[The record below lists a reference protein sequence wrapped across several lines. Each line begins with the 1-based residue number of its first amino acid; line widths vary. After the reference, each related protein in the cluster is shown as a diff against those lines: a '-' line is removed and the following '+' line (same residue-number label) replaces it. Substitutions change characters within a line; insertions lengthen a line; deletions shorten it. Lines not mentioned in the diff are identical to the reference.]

1 LGLFEIQAIS
11 QSSGGRFLFWARRSG
26 KLIANLP
33 SINRDAL
40 VKDTADPVPVLAARP
55 TYIRHLV
62 LAALCVITT
71 INYIQR
77 NSIGGAETTIRTDL
91 QLTRNDT
98 GDAMSAFFL
107 TYALCQVP
115 SGWLAQRWGGRRAL
129 TIYAA
134 GWSIVMAFTAAAT
147 NLPALLG
154 TRWAMGALQSGIFPC
169 CTMILAA
176 WYPSTRRGFA
186 AAVLNSFML
195 IGGVIAAV
203 VTGLLIGPLGWRW
216 LFVLYAL
223 PGLAWAGWFAR
234 WFRNRPQEHPA
245 VNTAELA
252 IIAPQTVNLL
262 ASNLR
267 DAGRSSQRFLDDAES
282 DDSIAAN
289 RDALAMA
296 KSANQSWDRQVEAE
310 VGDLVQGVVK
320 PSTPWLVIF
329 LSSALW
335 LICIQQFCR
344 AGSMRFFDMWLPTYL
359 QEVRGQTREAA
370 NLWTSLPLWAG
381 VIGGLL
387 GGILSDFVLART
399 RSRRFARQ
407 GVAIGSIT
415 LALFIW
421 WLASLIPDVTGAV
434 LLAALGILIFTF
446 SSPCAYALTMDMG
459 GRNLGVIFGTVN
471 MAGNLGAWAFTKFI
485 PRVVTWRGWDGALLV
500 FAGLHVLAI
509 VCWLLL
515 NPNGLIGERA
525 DAATDSKE

>member
-1 LGLFEIQAIS
+1 M
-11 QSSGGRFLFWARRSG
+11 
-26 KLIANLP
+26 
-33 SINRDAL
+33 
-40 VKDTADPVPVLAARP
+40 KDTADPVPVLASRP

-62 LAALCVITT
+62 LAALCAITT

-77 NSIGGAETTIRTDL
+77 NSLGGAETTIRADL
-91 QLTRNDT
+91 RLTRNDT
-98 GDAMSAFFL
+98 GDAMGAFFL

-115 SGWLAQRWGGRRAL
+115 SGWLAQRWGGRRVL
-129 TIYAA
+129 TLYAA

-154 TRWAMGALQSGIFPC
+154 ARWAMGALQAGIFPC

-186 AAVLNSFML
+186 SAILNSFML
-195 IGGVIAAV
+195 IGGVIASV
-203 VTGLLIGPLGWRW
+203 VTGLLIEPLGWRW

-223 PGLAWAGWFAR
+223 PGLAWAAWFAV
-234 WFRNRPQEHPA
+234 WFRNTPREHPA
-245 VNTAELA
+245 VNGAELA
-252 IIAPQTVNLL
+252 IIAPQTINMP
-262 ASNLR
+262 ASNIR
-267 DAGRSSQRFLDDAES
+267 DAGTSSQSFLGGAEP

-289 RDALAMA
+289 RDALATEQ
-296 KSANQSWDRQVEAE
+296 SPNQSWDRQRAAE
-310 VGDLVQGVVK
+310 VRDLVQRVVK
-320 PSTPWLVIF
+320 PSIPWTAIF

-344 AGSMRFFDMWLPTYL
+344 AGTMRFFDQWLPTYL
-359 QEVRGQTREAA
+359 QEARGQTRVAA

-381 VIGGLL
+381 VIGGPI

-407 GVAIGSIT
+407 GVAIGSIVV
-415 LALFIW
+415 ALFIW
-421 WLASLIPDVTGAV
+421 WLASLIPDVRGAV
-434 LLAALGILIFTF
+434 LLAGLGILIFTF
-446 SSPCAYALTMDMG
+446 SSPCAYALSMDMG
-459 GRNLGVIFGTVN
+459 GRNLGIIFGTMN

-500 FAGLHVLAI
+500 FAGMHLVAI

-525 DAATDSKE
+525 DAAADSKE